1 MALEECKE
9 EQTLE
14 RLKNWMNE
22 MEEIVGLKCDIC
34 NCEFKNSTVAE
45 LHAKNEG
52 HSSFSELTMF
62 IPNLKA
68 RLEAIRT
75 KLDAKSKLEE
85 RESLEE
91 EKKKEIA
98 RRTSGK
104 ADLETKRIYKERQ
117 IIDSAEKMRQERNEE
132 KKALFELR
140 KKLKEEKEDRKRAR
154 LCQEH
159 FTTESFETKQEGQQ
173 KYLISSFP
181 SLSKPQRIPDN
192 IRIQIKNSKNS
203 TKITESF
210 HIDSKFSQLISWME
224 ENNFTIQPTSSLYMI
239 YPQRID
245 FDLHSLVSQEKSLKD
260 HSIIKSSTLIFDQ

>member
-14 RLKNWMNE
+14 KLKSWMDE

-34 NCEFKNSTVAE
+34 NCEFKDSTVAE
-45 LHAKNEG
+45 IHAKNEG
-52 HSSFSELTMF
+52 HSSFSEVTMF

-68 RLEAIRT
+68 RLESIRT

-85 RESLEE
+85 KESLEE
-91 EKKKEIA
+91 EKRKEIA

-117 IIDSAEKMRQERNEE
+117 ITDSAEKMRQERNED
-132 KKALFELR
+132 KNALSELR

-154 LCQEH
+154 LSQEH
-159 FTTESFETKQEGQQ
+159 FTTESFEIKEEGQQ
-173 KYLISSFP
+173 QILLS
-181 SLSKPQRIPDN
+181 SLSSKLQRIPDK
-192 IRIQIKNSKNS
+192 IRIQIKNLKDS

-210 HIDSKFSQLISWME
+210 HIESKLSQLISWME
-224 ENNFTIQPTSSLYMI
+224 ENNFIIQPTSSLYMI
-239 YPQRID
+239 YPQRIN
-245 FDLHSLVSQEKSLKD
+245 FDLHSLVSQEKSLMD
-260 HSIIKSSTLIFDQ
+260 HLIIKSSTLLFDQ